1 MAARPT
7 TEQRDRICR
16 ARSLVH
22 EAAAI
27 LDALGDLP
35 GAQQIAAAQ
44 KTIADRL
51 DELESGKHPH
61 PPRLSDPQR
70 LRDAIRSGPLGA
82 VDARALE
89 LDYVNPRKALADG
102 VADGR
107 LHRVA
112 RGIYMARP
120 RTATDRWKPTIE
132 TAAVAVGALRMG
144 QEIPLM
150 GMSAA
155 RLHNA
160 LPRAINRAWLAAP
173 RTHRPVQ
180 LCDGGVVQFVTRR
193 GLGDLDV
200 EKVATDLGA
209 VTVTT
214 VEQTILDLMRR
225 WGADGMEGEIEP
237 VVRALADQTDFKGV
251 ARLVVEGK
259 GSRAALDRFMKVLA

>member
-7 TEQRDRICR
+7 TEQRDRIGH

-61 PPRLSDPQR
+61 PPRLGDPRR

-82 VDARALE
+82 VDAKALE

-144 QEIPLM
+144 REIPLM

-180 LCDGGVVQFVTRR
+180 LCDGGVVQFVTRK
-193 GLGDLDV
+193 GLDDLDV
-200 EKVATDLGA
+200 EKVATDLGS